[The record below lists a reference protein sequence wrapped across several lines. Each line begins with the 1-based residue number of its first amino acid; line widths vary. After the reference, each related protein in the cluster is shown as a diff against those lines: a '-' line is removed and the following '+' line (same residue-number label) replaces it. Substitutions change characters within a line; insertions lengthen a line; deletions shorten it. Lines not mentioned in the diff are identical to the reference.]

1 MNSKIINS
9 MNTIRDNIET
19 LTMPEEVE
27 QLFPVSEIK
36 PVASNSTN
44 PELKISYEEIE
55 NYINVL
61 NNSVELM
68 RNDWNTIYNV
78 SIPSIQKYWS
88 GTDSEA
94 YIQKLT
100 DMNEKMENSFKALEL
115 LSQTYEQA
123 KNIIIEGQEQ
133 VKNYIDTI

>member
-44 PELKISYEEIE
+44 PELKISYE
-55 NYINVL
+55 
-61 NNSVELM
+61 
-68 RNDWNTIYNV
+68 
-78 SIPSIQKYWS
+78 
-88 GTDSEA
+88 
-94 YIQKLT
+94 
-100 DMNEKMENSFKALEL
+100 
-115 LSQTYEQA
+115 
-123 KNIIIEGQEQ
+123 
-133 VKNYIDTI
+133 

>member
-19 LTMPEEVE
+19 LTMPKEIE

-61 NNSVELM
+61 NNSLELM

-78 SIPSIQKYWS
+78 SIPSIQEYWS

>member
-19 LTMPEEVE
+19 LTMPEEIE

-78 SIPSIQKYWS
+78 SIPSIQEYWS